1 MFEGGDEVV
10 VSLCLSILS
19 ALLSSQKVKLSQAES
34 ILLLDLLPFLGELK
48 VPPLTYTASPELLK
62 GAA

>member
-1 MFEGGDEVV
+1 
-10 VSLCLSILS
+10 LS
-19 ALLSSQKVKLSQAES
+19 ALLSSQKIKLSQAES